1 MASVKKNQRDFTL
14 STLCHLSSLH
24 GLLPKMSYS
33 CSVFVMQASFS
44 REQDATILLVL
55 PLPSVFQEKE
65 VKENF
70 TNREK
75 INRNLAWEKKKKE
88 KGRRKKEKGKLKKK
102 KKGGKMAISFSRLL
116 WALQRHRHGHKSS
129 IFPLQKTLASH
140 TKQD

>member
-75 INRNLAWEKKKKE
+75 INRNLAWEKKKGK
-88 KGRRKKEKGKLKKK
+88 RKKKKRKREIKKK

>member
-102 KKGGKMAISFSRLL
+102 KKGGKNGHLFFQAPLGTAKTQA
-116 WALQRHRHGHKSS
+116 WAQV
-129 IFPLQKTLASH
+129 
-140 TKQD
+140 